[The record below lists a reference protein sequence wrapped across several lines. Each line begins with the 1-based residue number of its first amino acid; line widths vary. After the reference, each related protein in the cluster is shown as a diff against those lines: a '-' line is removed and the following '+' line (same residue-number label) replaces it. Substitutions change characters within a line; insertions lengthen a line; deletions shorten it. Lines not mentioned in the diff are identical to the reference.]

1 MDVRLGDILV
11 MKKEHPCGDK
21 RWLVLRTG
29 MDFRLRCLGCGHEVM
44 LPRAKAKNNSRQ
56 FGRAQTTTKGCAKNQ
71 AKPHHRAVELPFV
84 FATAFLRGGD
94 YTLSRTSGK
103 GSGACGFVQTRFLRS
118 TRRLIRGFLHAAR
131 GCAGRS
137 FSGGG

>member
-44 LPRAKAKNNSRQ
+44 LPRAKAE
-56 FGRAQTTTKGCAKNQ
+56 KGIKKILEREEKAD
-71 AKPHHRAVELPFV
+71 E
-84 FATAFLRGGD
+84 
-94 YTLSRTSGK
+94 
-103 GSGACGFVQTRFLRS
+103 
-118 TRRLIRGFLHAAR
+118 
-131 GCAGRS
+131 
-137 FSGGG
+137 